1 MAGNI
6 AIAKFTHSGSQIID
20 WTPEG
25 SIAKSRHLYPKFIQ
39 FVKDSIGEL
48 SAKGHQ
54 VEIEGIFYHV
64 GENDMSFHPYRR
76 EAAAR
81 VQAIINQSR
90 KDLAQPKLIWYVSQ
104 QPPTDVERLNN
115 VDVVS
120 DMAKVAATDPDFIH
134 LKAFNLP
141 PQEKM
146 LVITTEGI
154 VQLGE
159 VIAEGYL
166 KNPFK

>member
-1 MAGNI
+1 M
-6 AIAKFTHSGSQIID
+6 
-20 WTPEG
+20 
-25 SIAKSRHLYPKFIQ
+25 AKSRHLYPKFIA
-39 FVKDSIGEL
+39 FVRASIREL
-48 SAKGHQ
+48 VAKGHE

-64 GENDMSFHPYRR
+64 GENDMSFHPYRK

-90 KDLAQPKLIWYVSQ
+90 KDLAQSKLRWFVSQ

-115 VDVVS
+115 LNVVS
-120 DMAKVAATDPDFIH
+120 DMAKVAAADPGFIH

-159 VIAEGYL
+159 VIAKGYL
-166 KNPFK
+166 KNQ

>member
-1 MAGNI
+1 M
-6 AIAKFTHSGSQIID
+6 
-20 WTPEG
+20 
-25 SIAKSRHLYPKFIQ
+25 AKSRHLYPKFIQ
-39 FVKDSIGEL
+39 FVKDSTSEL

-64 GENDMSFHPYRR
+64 GENDMSFHPYRK

-81 VQAIINQSR
+81 VQSIINQSR
-90 KDLAQPKLIWYVSQ
+90 KDLDQPRLRWYVSQ
-104 QPPTDVERLNN
+104 QHPTDVERLNKL
-115 VDVVS
+115 DVVG
-120 DMAKVAATDPDFIH
+120 DMTKVAATDTDFIH

-159 VIAEGYL
+159 VIAKGYL
-166 KNPFK
+166 KNQ

>member
-1 MAGNI
+1 MAR
-6 AIAKFTHSGSQIID
+6 
-20 WTPEG
+20 
-25 SIAKSRHLYPKFIQ
+25 SRHLYPKFIR
-39 FVKDSIGEL
+39 FVKDSIREL
-48 SAKGHQ
+48 STKGHQ
-54 VEIEGIFYHV
+54 VEIEGIFYHL
-64 GENDMSFHPYRR
+64 GENDMSFHPYRK
-76 EAAAR
+76 EAATR
-81 VQAIINQSR
+81 VQAMISQSR
-90 KDLAQPKLIWYVSQ
+90 KDLARPRLRWHVSQ

-120 DMAKVAATDPDFIH
+120 DMAKVAVSDPDFTH

-159 VIAEGYL
+159 VIAKGYL
-166 KNPFK
+166 KNQ